1 MRNCISLIFSKDR
14 ALQLD
19 ATLSSFLLHCKD
31 KDKVSVRIL
40 FTSSS
45 DMHKIQYETLK
56 NDYQDYSFIQFIK
69 EENFRSDVI
78 ALIAPFD
85 YVLFLVDDTIFV
97 RDFSL
102 NDIVE
107 SLSEHPLAI
116 GVSLRLGSNTTY
128 CYSLDKSQKSPDFQ
142 NIGKGLLKYNWTYA
156 EHDFGY
162 PLEISSSLY
171 RAEDI
176 IPFIADLGFKNPNT
190 FEYIMASNK
199 SYFQSDFPE
208 IICFEKSVAF
218 SIPMNI
224 VQSEWKNRASKNIE
238 YTTDNLAKLFLEGK
252 RIDVR
257 QYNNFIPNAC
267 HQEIELKLVE
277 HTTKMLK
284 SEFQAKSDSEG
295 TGKEHK
301 PLVSVIIPCYNQ
313 VNYLPEAVKS
323 VVEQTYQNWECIIVN
338 DGSPD
343 NTSEVAR
350 DLIKKYPTKK
360 IILLEKENGGLADA
374 RNFGIKNSNGKYILP
389 LDADDIILP
398 EMIEKT
404 VDLLDKNPDISIAY
418 TDTIRFGA
426 VNDSY
431 CTGDYNFNNLC
442 LINIMNYC
450 SLFRREAW
458 EAVGGYKT
466 NMIWGYEDW
475 EFWISCGERGFYGRR
490 IPEKLFMYRIKNDS
504 MLSNA
509 YKHDAELKA
518 RIIMNHSKLYHQKTI
533 NWAKNVM
540 LNISNG
546 ESYIQPSAFMC
557 KIPTEEY
564 LNDEGLIENIYEK
577 NKFKHLSIVHIN
589 TDDIAGGAAKVA
601 WNLSENQRIRGHS
614 SKMLVKNK
622 RSNSGHSFPIPYE
635 TETELRERC
644 YNEGWLDY
652 EFQKSY
658 ELANH
663 PLIQSANILHFH
675 NLHGGYFSPFAI
687 SSLSYLKPVVWTLH
701 DMQSFTGH
709 CAHSFDCEKWQTGC
723 GDCPDLTIY
732 PGITVDSTSELW
744 KDKKFIYEHSKLYIV
759 TPSEWLKSKV
769 EKSILS
775 NHQIEL
781 IYNGVDT
788 EVFKP
793 YPKDKARKEFGLHS
807 DKLLIGNVSNGGI
820 LMSIFKGGEYV
831 LKAME
836 KMIEKFPN
844 CEFLNIGAEGDS
856 GIPYIRNIP
865 PINDEKKLAKLYSAL
880 DIFLFTSLAENC
892 PLAIIEAMSCGLPVV
907 SFATGG
913 VPEIIRDGIEG
924 LVVETKDTD
933 ALISSLTGL
942 AFSPDLREQFGKSAR
957 QRACE
962 MFDIKKISKQYEE
975 LYLRIEEAEEQRH
988 IKINRE
994 IEKIQGIIEGGELNK
1009 ANELLA
1015 NSVIS
1020 YPDSPELI
1028 YMQAEANVKS
1038 GNIAKGKAI
1047 LLDLVR
1053 LWPMNYVFLS
1063 NLALIY
1069 WEEGNYKI
1077 AEEYFIDA
1085 LKSSQFNRSVILP
1098 YGQMLLDSG
1107 NINKARKL
1115 FETYLRINP
1124 FDHEILSLA
1133 KKTEIEMQK

>member
-1 MRNCISLIFSKDR
+1 M
-14 ALQLD
+14 
-19 ATLSSFLLHCKD
+19 
-31 KDKVSVRIL
+31 
-40 FTSSS
+40 
-45 DMHKIQYETLK
+45 
-56 NDYQDYSFIQFIK
+56 
-69 EENFRSDVI
+69 I
-78 ALIAPFD
+78 ALIPKISVIMSV
-85 YVLFLVDDTIFV
+85 Y
-97 RDFSL
+97 
-102 NDIVE
+102 NDEKYLKEAVE
-107 SLSEHPLAI
+107 SIL
-116 GVSLRLGSNTTY
+116 NQTY
-128 CYSLDKSQKSPDFQ
+128 
-142 NIGKGLLKYNWTYA
+142 
-156 EHDFGY
+156 
-162 PLEISSSLY
+162 
-171 RAEDI
+171 
-176 IPFIADLGFKNPNT
+176 
-190 FEYIMASNK
+190 
-199 SYFQSDFPE
+199 SDF
-208 IICFEKSVAF
+208 
-218 SIPMNI
+218 
-224 VQSEWKNRASKNIE
+224 
-238 YTTDNLAKLFLEGK
+238 
-252 RIDVR
+252 
-257 QYNNFIPNAC
+257 
-267 HQEIELKLVE
+267 
-277 HTTKMLK
+277 
-284 SEFQAKSDSEG
+284 EF
-295 TGKEHK
+295 
-301 PLVSVIIPCYNQ
+301 
-313 VNYLPEAVKS
+313 
-323 VVEQTYQNWECIIVN
+323 IIVN
-338 DGSPD
+338 DGSTD
-343 NTSEVAR
+343 N
-350 DLIKKYPTKK
+350 TKK
-360 IILLEKENGGLADA
+360 ILHQFSDPRIKIINNEKNIGLTKSLNIALKSARGEYIARMDGDDISHPLRFEKQVAFLEKHQECLVLGTFMHMIDENGNKIGLWG
-374 RNFGIKNSNGKYILP
+374 RYENFEDIKTGLLIQNEIGHGSTMLRRS
-389 LDADDIILP
+389 A
-398 EMIEKT
+398 IEK
-404 VDLLDKNPDISIAY
+404 VGYYDENFLYAQDYDLWLRLSEIGEL
-418 TDTIRFGA
+418 R
-426 VNDSY
+426 
-431 CTGDYNFNNLC
+431 NL
-442 LINIMNYC
+442 
-450 SLFRREAW
+450 
-458 EAVGGYKT
+458 
-466 NMIWGYEDW
+466 
-475 EFWISCGERGFYGRR
+475 
-490 IPEKLFMYRIKNDS
+490 PEKLYSLRFCQSCISIDKGEIQRKYALMALKNALIRRSKDQIK
-504 MLSNA
+504 
-509 YKHDAELKA
+509 
-518 RIIMNHSKLYHQKTI
+518 
-533 NWAKNVM
+533 KN
-540 LNISNG
+540 NI
-546 ESYIQPSAFMC
+546 
-557 KIPTEEY
+557 
-564 LNDEGLIENIYEK
+564 
-577 NKFKHLSIVHIN
+577 KHLSIVHIN

-820 LMSIFKGGEYV
+820 LMSIFKGGAYV
-831 LKAME
+831 LKAMG

-892 PLAIIEAMSCGLPVV
+892 PLAIIEAMSCGLPIV